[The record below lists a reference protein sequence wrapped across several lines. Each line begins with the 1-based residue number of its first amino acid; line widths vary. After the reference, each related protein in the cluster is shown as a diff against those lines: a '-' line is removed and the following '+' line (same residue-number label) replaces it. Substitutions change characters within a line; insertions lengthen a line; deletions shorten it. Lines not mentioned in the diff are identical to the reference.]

1 MTETGMTPSQTVGP
15 FFAIGLPYDDGP
27 RVAPAWRPDAIRLR
41 GRVTDGNGDPL
52 PDALIE
58 IMQADADGTVPRS
71 PGALKREPGDF
82 SGFGRCG
89 TDEAG
94 EYWFTTVRPG
104 AINGGAPYIAMLV
117 FARGLLK
124 PVSTRVYFPEADNST
139 DPVLSA
145 VPEERRHTLVAERTG
160 EGEYR
165 FDVRLQGENETVFLA
180 V

>member
-15 FFAIGLPYDDGP
+15 FFAIGLPYEDGP
-27 RVAPAWRPDAIRLR
+27 RVAPVWRPDAIRLR

-58 IMQADADGTVPRS
+58 IMQADASGAVPRS

-124 PVSTRVYFPEADNST
+124 PVATRVYFPEADNSA

-145 VPEERRHTLVAERTG
+145 VPEDRRHTLVAERTG
-160 EGEYR
+160 DGEYR
-165 FDVRLQGENETVFLA
+165 FDIRLQGENETVFLA